1 MKAKLLLTCVCL
13 VACAAVAQQNIL
25 RNPTGDNNFKEFFKV
40 KNSNITSENGVISC
54 RGNADK
60 AVNVYQKI
68 QQHIEPADR
77 QIQNRTFVLTFKARS
92 PKLFG
97 NCMIAVREAWDTDRS
112 FYHGFVFKRF
122 EITPEWK
129 EYSKEFTTHDTT
141 RDLSFYVVAS
151 YLSEDSLVEIKDITI
166 IQR

>member
-1 MKAKLLLTCVCL
+1 MKVKLLLTCVCL
-13 VACAAVAQQNIL
+13 TALAAVAQQNLL
-25 RNPTGDNNFKEFFKV
+25 RNPAGDNNFREFFKI
-40 KNSNITSENGVISC
+40 KNANITSENGVISC

-68 QQHIEPADR
+68 QQHIILPDKGM
-77 QIQNRTFVLTFKARS
+77 QNKTFVLTFKARS

-97 NCMIAVREAWDTDRS
+97 NCMVAVREAWDKDKST
-112 FYHGFVFKRF
+112 YHGVVFKRF
-122 EITPEWK
+122 DITPEWK

-141 RDLSFYVVAS
+141 SDLSFYIVAS